1 MSQRSR
7 PSQQLSDVP
16 APSPAALPRW
26 RRGLLGAAIVM
37 EAAWIAVLAV
47 LAIAR

>member
-1 MSQRSR
+1 M
-7 PSQQLSDVP
+7 
-16 APSPAALPRW
+16 ASPRALLPY
-26 RRGLLGAAIVM
+26 RRRLLAAAIVM

>member
-1 MSQRSR
+1 MKSPS
-7 PSQQLSDVP
+7 PSQSRDTLTVE
-16 APSPAALPRW
+16 LPRW
-26 RRGLLGAAIVM
+26 RRRLLAAAIAM